1 MTTQQK
7 VSLLEKLAEK
17 ADETTAKKLR
27 TLATTLQRPNLS
39 DSQLTEVLKIVDQII
54 SKAKAQQKTA
64 TEAVAQVEKKAEQKA
79 KKALMETPPA
89 ALKNVTITEAEKQD
103 IVNSAASESS
113 NFQQTVQKL
122 TQATGLSQR
131 DARPAVRKLYSSVK
145 AIKSQYL
152 KDTLAEWTK
161 GLELEGIKVTKGIK
175 AQATGG
181 TDIER
186 DSPRQAK
193 PFGKRRSNP
202 GAKRPYYWEN
212 RANRA
217 DVKQGGGR
225 PLLKVGGKLS
235 SVAQSY
241 AANRPFED
249 TSNFEILSSEIL
261 QEKRLKNKGSGMDS
275 SVQLVKITEKNRETG
290 RRRSFVRIV
299 VNEGPFPQAYGRSFK
314 TEKEATALYNS
325 VVDSFSKFH
334 ALNQAIRANG
344 KGDAGASSDGRRRA
358 KPPGKRQAGPDA
370 KKPYYYEYRSNR
382 SDIIK
387 TSTGRHSRYRF
398 AEGGP
403 VAGQKTF
410 TAADGSVFFVQMEQ
424 MRGSDM
430 KAFLVM
436 VKTPKGFVTEAFDDW
451 LYSRA
456 AAENIAEMLSKGE
469 SPYDTDQM
477 FGKGG
482 KTKPFSYKVKKV
494 ADRLE
499 GTSVPAKYQAAYG
512 TTYDKAEAQTAATQI
527 IGKQHWDWKRKNA
540 PTKMAEGGELDY
552 DLKIYKKGGTV
563 KVEIVNKGEKFTK
576 AKYQGILGDYDKDG
590 IANADDSQPLTKEF
604 STVVDNPK
612 FSTAFN
618 SLLSIKK
625 NMDKN
630 MYGFIKELKT
640 VSPPNSTIYAR
651 TKTPFSILNKLIQ
664 KRLQDAR
671 KGLTD
676 LIGTTIVVDNQQ
688 TLYQVRDAL
697 LSGKLG
703 EVIEFEDFY
712 EKPQHGYRAFHFLIR
727 YANSPVE
734 VQVKT
739 KRQKEL
745 NQLTHEP
752 YKQNRLNKELSDE
765 MTLNAVYAD
774 EGDRQ
779 AIAKHQAFMS
789 GKNLEKAFFM

>member
-1 MTTQQK
+1 
-7 VSLLEKLAEK
+7 
-17 ADETTAKKLR
+17 
-27 TLATTLQRPNLS
+27 
-39 DSQLTEVLKIVDQII
+39 
-54 SKAKAQQKTA
+54 
-64 TEAVAQVEKKAEQKA
+64 
-79 KKALMETPPA
+79 
-89 ALKNVTITEAEKQD
+89 
-103 IVNSAASESS
+103 
-113 NFQQTVQKL
+113 
-122 TQATGLSQR
+122 
-131 DARPAVRKLYSSVK
+131 
-145 AIKSQYL
+145 
-152 KDTLAEWTK
+152 
-161 GLELEGIKVTKGIK
+161 
-175 AQATGG
+175 
-181 TDIER
+181 
-186 DSPRQAK
+186 
-193 PFGKRRSNP
+193 
-202 GAKRPYYWEN
+202 
-212 RANRA
+212 
-217 DVKQGGGR
+217 
-225 PLLKVGGKLS
+225 
-235 SVAQSY
+235 
-241 AANRPFED
+241 
-249 TSNFEILSSEIL
+249 
-261 QEKRLKNKGSGMDS
+261 
-275 SVQLVKITEKNRETG
+275 
-290 RRRSFVRIV
+290 
-299 VNEGPFPQAYGRSFK
+299 
-314 TEKEATALYNS
+314 
-325 VVDSFSKFH
+325 
-334 ALNQAIRANG
+334 
-344 KGDAGASSDGRRRA
+344 
-358 KPPGKRQAGPDA
+358 
-370 KKPYYYEYRSNR
+370 
-382 SDIIK
+382 
-387 TSTGRHSRYRF
+387 
-398 AEGGP
+398 
-403 VAGQKTF
+403 
-410 TAADGSVFFVQMEQ
+410 
-424 MRGSDM
+424 
-430 KAFLVM
+430 
-436 VKTPKGFVTEAFDDW
+436 
-451 LYSRA
+451 
-456 AAENIAEMLSKGE
+456 
-469 SPYDTDQM
+469 
-477 FGKGG
+477 
-482 KTKPFSYKVKKV
+482 
-494 ADRLE
+494 
-499 GTSVPAKYQAAYG
+499 
-512 TTYDKAEAQTAATQI
+512 
-527 IGKQHWDWKRKNA
+527 
-540 PTKMAEGGELDY
+540 
-552 DLKIYKKGGTV
+552 V